1 MKRSILILF
10 IVFFTGQFLSAQLSF
25 TEKRQRDKVF
35 HKGIEFILQED
46 YELAGVSM
54 TECLEIDSTFAPAY
68 LQRGRIFI
76 QWASLDNAMNDLD
89 SALHYDPDLGEAF
102 FYKGYIIFGD
112 DTTGRDAELFDM
124 AISNGYYDP
133 YAHYFRGLT
142 GIRDGS
148 DEMALNDMNQAI
160 ELKPDYALAYHERAG
175 IKRRIGDL
183 QGAHFDYRN
192 AIVYDPNFALA
203 YNNLGSVKILLGDY
217 EGAIEQYNTA
227 LEINPKLVIALNNR
241 GYANYFLG
249 NLDLAMDDFD
259 LAINLESSFAE
270 ARLNKSSILAGQNN
284 IEPALALLD
293 MAIVENPEMSLL
305 YLNRGLIREL
315 NGNLTGACEDWNK
328 ALDMGASE
336 AETYVKECNE

>member
-10 IVFFTGQFLSAQLSF
+10 IVFFSGQLIFAQLSF
-25 TEKRQRDKVF
+25 TERRQRDKVF
-35 HKGIEFILQED
+35 HKGVELILQED
-46 YELAGVSM
+46 FDMAGVSM

-76 QWASLDNAMNDLD
+76 QWGSLEHAKNDLD
-89 SALHYDPDLGEAF
+89 SAIRYDPDLGEAY
-102 FYKGYIIFGD
+102 FYKGYILYGS

-124 AISNGYYDP
+124 ALSKGYFDP

-142 GIRDGS
+142 AIRDGN
-148 DEMALNDMNQAI
+148 DEMALNDMDQAI
-160 ELKPDYALAYHERAG
+160 ALKSDFSLAYHERAG
-175 IKRRIGDL
+175 LKRRMGDL

-192 AIVYDPNFALA
+192 AIEYDPDFVLA

-217 EGAIEQYNTA
+217 EGAIEQYNKA
-227 LEINPKLVIALNNR
+227 LELDPKMVLALNNR

-249 NLDLAMDDFD
+249 NLDAAMDDFD
-259 LAINLESSFAE
+259 LAINLESRFAE
-270 ARLNKSSILAGQNN
+270 ARLNKASILAGQNN
-284 IEPALALLD
+284 IGPALVLLD
-293 MAIVENPEMSLL
+293 MAIEENPEISLL

-315 NGNLTGACEDWNK
+315 NGNLAGACEDWTR
-328 ALDMGASE
+328 ALEMGARE